1 MSIKNT
7 KTSNQL
13 IMIGG
18 KACSGKSTIGRALA
32 NRLDVPFLSM
42 GNFSREYAK
51 NTHGMEIQEFQDF
64 CLTNPKVDCE
74 LDALF
79 CAQCREVAALKGA
92 VIDFRLGGHFF
103 PESYRIFLQVSDT
116 VAAER
121 GKQRGD
127 ETLES
132 IQKRNEAMRTRLS
145 DAYGY
150 DFTNMDNY
158 SRTISVDHYSELE
171 ITNMI
176 LGMLPAPWFSPNS
189 SRTIIEGIYGVDF
202 GNGPGKPY

>member
-1 MSIKNT
+1 
-7 KTSNQL
+7 
-13 IMIGG
+13 MIGG

-32 NRLDVPFLSM
+32 NRLEVPFLSM
-42 GNFSREYAK
+42 GNFSREYAEK
-51 NTHGMEIQEFQDF
+51 NHGMKIQEFQDF
-64 CLTNPKVDCE
+64 CVTNPKVDRE
-74 LDALF
+74 LDTLF
-79 CAQCREVAALKGA
+79 CAQCREVAAHKGA

-132 IQKRNEAMRTRLS
+132 IQKRNEAMRTRLLS
-145 DAYGY
+145 AYNY
-150 DFTNMDNY
+150 DFTNMNNY
-158 SRTISVDHYSELE
+158 SRTIFVDHYSELE

-176 LGMLPAPWFSPNS
+176 LGILPAPWFSLNS
-189 SRTIIEGIYGVDF
+189 SQMNIEGIHGADF
-202 GNGPGKPY
+202 GNGSGKPY